1 MYLDIYFYFIL
12 QIGLP
17 GGGGEYDVQ
26 EGFGWSNGVVLHF
39 LSKHLDLQNDPDI
52 PNNGHNISFSLAFMY
67 KIFYGIIAAKLIMS

>member
-1 MYLDIYFYFIL
+1 MYLCIIFSF

-39 LSKHLDLQNDPDI
+39 LSKYPDLQKEPNI
-52 PNNGHNISFSLAFMY
+52 PSNGHQVLISFSLTFMW
-67 KIFYGIIAAKLIMS
+67 KIFFGIIAAKLIVS